1 MTPSIMLG
9 ATPISL
15 NPADG
20 LSGLCQPA
28 AIGQQSQF
36 QQTLLHVASTSDAV
50 SSVTDR
56 AASVPAVSEVQRAT
70 VQASSP
76 GERVLQALSSMYRGN
91 PVPSVTSG
99 GVAAISKAVQP
110 GPAAQPLSR
119 SQLVGATPAGKPEV
133 VLDFD
138 AMVAGLRDVYK
149 GVVEVS
155 LVSKSTSAVSSS
167 LNKLLSAG

>member
-1 MTPSIMLG
+1 
-9 ATPISL
+9 
-15 NPADG
+15 
-20 LSGLCQPA
+20 
-28 AIGQQSQF
+28 
-36 QQTLLHVASTSDAV
+36 
-50 SSVTDR
+50 
-56 AASVPAVSEVQRAT
+56 
-70 VQASSP
+70 
-76 GERVLQALSSMYRGN
+76 MYRGN

-119 SQLVGATPAGKPEV
+119 SQLVGTNPAGKPEG